1 MEKPLLFLYVIVVLT
16 TLSCQNQECEYVQVI
31 TNFSKD
37 YIETSDSTDFQGQKT
52 LIFEEENFTMKANY
66 SFCRTSAK
74 GVSNCSSQVSIS
86 NLTDRNVRIYFY
98 RSQADRNNNQNF
110 FTAVD
115 CPPNGT
121 KEGIGLSFISAASC
135 VDLDRL
141 FSLIRV
147 SYR

>member
-1 MEKPLLFLYVIVVLT
+1 MFVRIITIILILACFG
-16 TLSCQNQECEYVQVI
+16 CQNQECEYVQVI
-31 TNFSKD
+31 TNFNKD

-115 CPPNGT
+115 VPPYGT
-121 KEGIGLSFISAASC
+121 QKGIGLSFISAINC

-141 FSLIRV
+141 FSLIRI